1 MRVLQINTDVNTG
14 STGHVAED
22 IGKLLIANGHESY
35 IAYGRGNRQS
45 ESKLLRIGNNFDVL
59 FHIIKTRISDK
70 HGFGSKK
77 ATYSFIKRVE
87 SLRPDI
93 IILHN
98 IHGYYINIE
107 LLFNYLNK
115 AKIPVVWTL
124 FDCWAFTGHCSYF
137 DDINCTRWE
146 SECYSCPKSHRYPES
161 ILSDNSRNNYF
172 VKKRLFNTKSNLH
185 LIVHSAWLESLVKKS
200 FLGKLP
206 IHLIPNGIDTDIFK
220 PIENNIREKYN
231 IKNRQIIL
239 GCASIWD
246 KRKGFDDFLKLSEN
260 LDPQQIIMLV
270 GLSKKQIQK
279 LPPGIIGINRTEN
292 IQELAALYSSAD
304 VFVNP
309 TWQDNFP
316 TTNLESLACGTPV
329 VTYNTGGSPE
339 AVDTNTGLIVN
350 KGDTKA
356 LSKAINMVLQKRKTF
371 YSKQC
376 RERAIQL
383 FNYKRQFGEYLKLF
397 QHLVEKETEGSVPDD
412 VF

>member
-1 MRVLQINTDVNTG
+1 
-14 STGHVAED
+14 
-22 IGKLLIANGHESY
+22 
-35 IAYGRGNRQS
+35 
-45 ESKLLRIGNNFDVL
+45 
-59 FHIIKTRISDK
+59 
-70 HGFGSKK
+70 
-77 ATYSFIKRVE
+77 
-87 SLRPDI
+87 
-93 IILHN
+93 
-98 IHGYYINIE
+98 
-107 LLFNYLNK
+107 
-115 AKIPVVWTL
+115 
-124 FDCWAFTGHCSYF
+124 
-137 DDINCTRWE
+137 
-146 SECYSCPKSHRYPES
+146 
-161 ILSDNSRNNYF
+161 
-172 VKKRLFNTKSNLH
+172 
-185 LIVHSAWLESLVKKS
+185 LESLVKKS

-270 GLSKKQIQK
+270 GLSKKQIQE
-279 LPPGIIGINRTEN
+279 LPASVIGINRTEN
-292 IQELAALYSSAD
+292 IQELVALYSSAD